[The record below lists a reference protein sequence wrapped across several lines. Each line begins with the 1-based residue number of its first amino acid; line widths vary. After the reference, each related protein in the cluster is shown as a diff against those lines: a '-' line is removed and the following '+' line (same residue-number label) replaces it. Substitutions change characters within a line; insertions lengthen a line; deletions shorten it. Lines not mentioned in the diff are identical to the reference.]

1 MKKGIKKVARTIALI
16 LTLCATGGA
25 WAAAPAASAVWE
37 SGQFEDVASLHGG
50 YSISLNGNTVNSDGN
65 IVIGDSSGAGATIAI
80 TDVVSGGASAMT
92 VLYKY
97 KTVGASGGAKFFVST
112 YLRSSDGTAG
122 EDIGAICWSGAD
134 YRWVFAAQLS
144 SGTWKN
150 WRDSNWNTGS
160 VHDNAL
166 STDGGY
172 VAFSFQTADKARAY
186 TGSSLNSLAGFYKD
200 GTTYSSSTY
209 NGTMSHIGIGGPTGF
224 ATGEGYYGQWPG
236 IVIEKVAIFIGN
248 AFSDTE
254 LSEYKWPS
262 ECDGEEV
269 KTALA
274 QWIDAG
280 YNSQIRAWRDTT
292 HSAFY
297 QSTFSIIDKST
308 GEIGAPKDLGS
319 NEYLQFVEDNG
330 AYTAPGHVLWYDAPY
345 CTRSSNADF
354 RPIAFGGMYVSA
366 TPNPNGSN
374 YYEITGSSA
383 NSGYRTT
390 TLGKTDYTTYFKYDK
405 SFKINRT
412 DNVTIKGTV
421 NLSVANGETFYCNSD
436 QSTKSTVLESN
447 AKLKVSGEGNMAV
460 ATLDASNG
468 TLDFTGLSTRS
479 AALPFI
485 TGTVQLGENTKIVL
499 PAGTTSPYKIATT
512 VSGSSSLITIGDK
525 SYPVTVAAGE
535 NAGEIEWEIP
545 TIDVADD
552 DYTIETVFGSVES
565 SGDYSLKVE
574 QNATLDI
581 GSSTV
586 GTITIDVDE
595 GKTLTLSGT
604 SLTATTI
611 NLIGKGVVKVTAA
624 GALKGTVTGD
634 GTLLYTKS
642 TSEATNVIPT
652 IGSAGISLAPSWN
665 GTLWLK
671 DITGSSYNSSAGG
684 NRVSTGLTDM
694 ANYGVSGSKVKFTNV
709 HAWCNN
715 ISVPWTLVLEDGE
728 SEDEVAWENDNGSTG
743 NKTVGITIAALE
755 GDGTFCDNYDSCYP
769 YLKFTSVENFRGSIV
784 SKGKR
789 ILLGNATIG
798 SVGAGSRGSF
808 TVGSDITA
816 TIATG
821 KKWSSGGVFTIN
833 GNITNNGT
841 IETTG
846 TGTGSN
852 AGKARPDTDSNNYSQ
867 VPNVVVSG
875 VLTNAGTI
883 TIPSVASV
891 SVSGTANYEASV
903 SGATTVNGGTL
914 NVMANTSGAI
924 TVNNGGV
931 VNTSGNISLSGSNV
945 VNAGG
950 TLNVESGNATLT
962 TSDRGI
968 SGTVNIAYGAT
979 LTANTDDSMN
989 YNSDGSGTIN
999 VYGTLATG
1007 TFRWTLGS
1015 GNLVRVYNG
1024 GVLNGT
1030 DAMALHFNTG
1040 SANIRVS
1047 KIGEE
1052 AAGTAT
1058 INCPI
1063 YLESGDGGT
1072 ITVDDGMTLVLTAN
1086 AFAGSAD
1093 KRMTKAGEGCLKF
1106 QRADSGTT
1114 YVPTISAGT
1123 IEIADDWTYDF
1134 GNLRD
1139 FSCVTVASGS
1149 SPTLKVR
1156 QTTQEVGSA
1165 GEIVI
1170 SNIDSSITSITV
1182 IRPDGTE
1189 PAHTPEDGSITITES
1204 DTVVGTV
1211 ACWHD
1216 WEFEGN
1222 VNDAVS
1228 SDPKNLA
1235 TSWGETSGIYSYED
1249 GESGNQVMKL
1259 TQRGGNSSVNY
1270 PTEWSAAMRCK
1281 MPSAGN
1287 KWVIAF
1293 GTTSGAI
1300 GLASGE
1306 TTGDV
1311 MLVSSTSTSDWE
1323 SLADM
1328 SVGSPTTAFHVY
1340 VFVKTADTVS
1350 TYCDGALI
1358 DRRPFSGAV
1367 GNGFQIGT
1375 RLGNAAPLGQATDG
1389 QIDYLRLYDYVLSDD
1404 QIAKLTSDNPYISTT
1419 PVFTRDMA
1427 GDQWWYTGAATWTKS
1442 DSTTAQYPAAGS
1454 IVEVTATDDASVTM
1468 NLPETTVFEKLTFK
1482 GEGSVTLIKNNDRPL
1497 SAAELEVKTDVT
1509 VPYALAG
1516 FTGTRVSVD
1525 EGKVLTFDFS
1535 SYDYSSVTTTTTIPV
1550 TGIVAA
1556 RGDDSSYDSRLAV
1569 YTQSLPN
1576 YITSV
1581 TIEYDEDAYNYVVI
1595 ITPDHDVGGEIYWR
1609 EGTYWSA
1616 DNDNSAVFYTDA
1628 EGSDITSYRTGD
1640 ILVIPDNSTRWY
1652 GPVSDGARLKFDCG
1666 GTVTIKK
1673 TGSLGY
1679 AFKNATI
1686 TVESG
1691 TTLDFQKDGYS
1702 TNPEVYGG
1710 VISGAGSVSVGSGIT
1725 LDMTNGAMVSASV
1738 NGAGVV
1744 SFDTLPTS
1752 ALSLGSWTGTV
1763 VLPSFTASSGW
1774 SLNDYGK
1781 SGSTVEILGISG
1793 GWISEAGRTVA
1804 PTLKLTGNI
1813 VIGAM
1818 SSWTYSFSEITG
1830 GGNLSFATTGSQPSS
1845 VTISKV
1851 AEGYTGT
1858 ISSTLTTP
1866 VTIGELKLSSLPACD
1881 QKILSVGGTG
1891 SSISLD
1897 ISKIKVGES
1906 PLPAKYKVER
1916 RPEGAEGDGF
1926 YIYYYGTIF
1935 SVY

>member
-1 MKKGIKKVARTIALI
+1 MQFRLLRCIFYRFFLRTSLDASGEVSKVPHQARPNNEGLRCGMKKGIKKVAQTIALI
-16 LTLCATGGA
+16 LALCATSGA

-37 SGQFEDVASLHGG
+37 SGQFEDGASLHGG

-80 TDVVSGGASAMT
+80 TDVVTGGASAMT

-97 KTVGASGGAKFFVST
+97 KTVGASGGTKFFVST
-112 YLRSSDGTAG
+112 YLRNSAGTAG
-122 EDIGAICWSGAD
+122 EDIGAICWSDTD

-144 SGTWKN
+144 DGTWKN
-150 WRDSNWNTGS
+150 WRSSNWGTGS
-160 VHDNAL
+160 VQGNAL

-200 GTTYSSSTY
+200 GTTYSSTTY
-209 NGTMSHIGIGGPTGF
+209 NGTMSHIGIGGPTGL
-224 ATGEGYYGQWPG
+224 ATGTDYYGQWPG

-248 AFSDTE
+248 AFTDTQ

-292 HSAFY
+292 HANFHE
-297 QSTFSIIDKST
+297 STFSTIDKET
-308 GEIGAPKDLGS
+308 GEIGAPRNLGS
-319 NEYLQFVEDNG
+319 GEYYQFVEDDQD
-330 AYTAPGHVLWYDAPY
+330 YVAPGHVLWYDAPY
-345 CTRSSNADF
+345 CTRSSNSSF
-354 RPIAFGGMYVSA
+354 RPLSFGGMYVSA
-366 TPNPNGSN
+366 TPNPDGSD
-374 YYEITGSSA
+374 YYEITGSSTT
-383 NSGYRTT
+383 SGYRTT

-485 TGTVQLGENTKIVL
+485 TGTVQLGANTKIVL

-512 VSGSSSLITIGDK
+512 VTGSSSLITIGDK
-525 SYPVTVAAGE
+525 SYPVTVDAGE
-535 NAGEIEWEIP
+535 NDGEIEWEFP
-545 TIDVADD
+545 TIDVEGD
-552 DYTIETVFGSVES
+552 DYTIENVLGSVVS
-565 SGDYSLKVE
+565 SYDYRLKVE
-574 QNATLDI
+574 QNATIDI

-611 NLIGKGVVKVTAA
+611 NITGKGVVKVTAG
-624 GALKGTVTGD
+624 GALKGTIAGN
-634 GTLLYTKS
+634 GTVLY
-642 TSEATNVIPT
+642 AGVQPT
-652 IGSAGISLAPSWN
+652 MGSGGITLDSSWT
-665 GTLWLK
+665 GTLWIKNIGGTSGVTDKVGTKLGNGT
-671 DITGSSYNSSAGG
+671 DSVQNTTAQSWGNANSF
-684 NRVSTGLTDM
+684 
-694 ANYGVSGSKVKFTNV
+694 VKFTNV
-709 HAWCNN
+709 RGYMAKADCA
-715 ISVPWTLVLEDGE
+715 WTLVLEDDG
-728 SEDEVAWENDNGSTG
+728 DNYAWYDNNGWATTEA
-743 NKTVGITIAALE
+743 KFAALK
-755 GDGTFCDNYDSCYP
+755 GDGTFYNSISHTGDIC
-769 YLKFTSVENFRGSIV
+769 LQRVTFTDVSAFSGNFNTGGFR
-784 SKGKR
+784 
-789 ILLGNATIG
+789 LGLGGTSTQGQVA
-798 SVGAGSRGSF
+798 ASR
-808 TVGSDITA
+808 
-816 TIATG
+816 
-821 KKWSSGGVFTIN
+821 
-833 GNITNNGT
+833 GT
-841 IETTG
+841 IE
-846 TGTGSN
+846 
-852 AGKARPDTDSNNYSQ
+852 
-867 VPNVVVSG
+867 VVSG
-875 VLTNAGTI
+875 KAATV
-883 TIPSVASV
+883 
-891 SVSGTANYEASV
+891 V
-903 SGATTVNGGTL
+903 SGATWTAAGGVIVNGTL
-914 NVMANTSGAI
+914 NVNDSISSVI

-931 VNTSGNISLSGSNV
+931 VNTSGNITLSGSNV

-979 LTANTDDSMN
+979 LTANTGDSMN
-989 YNSDGSGTIN
+989 YNSNGSGTIN

-1007 TFRWTLGS
+1007 TSRWTLGS

-1030 DAMALHFNTG
+1030 DVKALHFNTG

-1189 PAHTPEDGSITITES
+1189 TAHTPEDGSITITES

-1228 SDPKNLA
+1228 SDPKNLNTGWGD
-1235 TSWGETSGIYSYED
+1235 TSNIYSYEN

-1259 TQRGGNSSVNY
+1259 TQRGGNSDVNY

-1375 RLGNAAPLGQATDG
+1375 RLGDAAPLGQATDG
-1389 QIDYLRLYDYVLSDD
+1389 QIDYLRLYDYVLSDA
-1404 QIAKLTSDNPYISTT
+1404 QIAKLTSDNPYVPTT
-1419 PVFTRDMA
+1419 PVFTRDMS
-1427 GDQWWYTGAATWTKS
+1427 GSGVWWYTGDQTWTKS

-1482 GEGSVTLIKNNDRPL
+1482 GEGSVTLIKNNNRPL

-1556 RGDDSSYDSRLAV
+1556 RGDDSSYDSRFAV

-1652 GPVSDGARLKFDCG
+1652 GSVSDGARLKFDCG

-1710 VISGAGSVSVGSGIT
+1710 VISGAGSVNVGSGIT
-1725 LDMTNGAMVSASV
+1725 LNMTNGAMVSASV

-1813 VIGAM
+1813 VIAAM
-1818 SSWTYSFSEITG
+1818 SSWKYTFTEITG

-1851 AEGYTGT
+1851 AAGYTGT

-1866 VTIGELKLSSLPACD
+1866 VTIGELKLSSLPTCD

-1891 SSISLD
+1891 SISLD